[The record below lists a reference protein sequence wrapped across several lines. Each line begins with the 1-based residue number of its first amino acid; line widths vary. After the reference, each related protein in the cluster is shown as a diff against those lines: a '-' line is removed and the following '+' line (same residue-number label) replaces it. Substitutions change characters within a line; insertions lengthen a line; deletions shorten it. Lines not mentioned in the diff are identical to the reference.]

1 MSDPT
6 LLAAVDL
13 GSNSFHL
20 VVARVLHGEL
30 VVVDRMRDTV
40 RLAAGLD
47 HNRRL
52 DQKTMLRALTTL
64 QQFGQRLREV
74 PPDAVRV
81 VGTSTLR
88 RAKNSDDFMH
98 LAQEAL
104 GVPIEVL
111 SGREEARLIYL
122 GVAHSLQVP
131 DGRRLVVDI
140 GGGST
145 EVILGERFEPLE
157 TESAEMGCVVW
168 TQEYFADGDLKP
180 SVMRAAETAAS
191 LEVQHMARRY
201 RTLGWDEA
209 VGASGTVE
217 AIEGVLRTTGWGK
230 GGITPRGLARLKEE
244 LVKFG
249 KIQKIELPGLR
260 ADRVPVFPA
269 GVAILSALFE
279 TFGIKKMVAA
289 NGALREG
296 VLYDLL
302 GRIRHEDLRDR
313 SVMALAERWHVDAE
327 QSARV
332 ERTAQLLLRQVGSA
346 WVADEAHARQML
358 GWAARLHEV
367 GQIVAH
373 SGYHK
378 HGAYLVANADM
389 AGFSREDQLL
399 LASLI
404 RVHRRKLA
412 ALFRETP
419 PLRSEFALR
428 LALILR
434 LAVLLHRGRSPQ
446 PLPAIGLNAQGR
458 KVEVVLPARWLED
471 HSLVAADL
479 THEVSELAVIGME
492 LAVKAVER

>member
-1 MSDPT
+1 MPDPS
-6 LLAAVDL
+6 LIAAVDR

-20 VVARVLHGEL
+20 VVARVLGGEI
-30 VVVDRMRDTV
+30 VVIDRMRDTV

-47 HNRRL
+47 HNRHL
-52 DQKTMLRALTTL
+52 DQKTVQRALTTL
-64 QQFGQRLREV
+64 GQFGQRLRDV
-74 PPDAVRV
+74 PRESIRV
-81 VGTSTLR
+81 VGTSTMR
-88 RAKNSDDFMH
+88 RAKNADTFMQ
-98 LAQEAL
+98 LAGEAL

-145 EVILGERFEPLE
+145 EVILGEKFEPLE
-157 TESAEMGCVVW
+157 MESAEMGCVVW
-168 TQEYFADGDLKP
+168 NSEYFADGDVKA
-180 SVMRAAETAAS
+180 SNMRAAMTAAN

-217 AIEGVLRTTGWGK
+217 AIEGVLRATGWSK
-230 GGITPRGLARLKEE
+230 GGITPRGLQKLRDEMLK
-244 LVKFG
+244 VG
-249 KIQKIELPGLR
+249 KINKLELPSLR
-260 ADRVPVFPA
+260 PDRVLVFPA

-289 NGALREG
+289 SGALREG

-313 SVMALAERWHVDAE
+313 SVLALAERWHTDPEQAGRVD
-327 QSARV
+327 
-332 ERTAQLLLRQVGSA
+332 RTAQALARQVA
-346 WVADEAHARQML
+346 AKWLPDDVHARQML

-367 GQIVAH
+367 GQMVAH

-378 HGAYLVANADM
+378 HGAYLVQNADM
-389 AGFSREDQLL
+389 SGFSRDDQQM

-412 ALFRETP
+412 ALFRDTP
-419 PLRSEFALR
+419 PLRSELALR
-428 LALILR
+428 LAVILR
-434 LAVLLHRGRSPQ
+434 LSVLLHRSRSPQ
-446 PLPAIGLNAQGR
+446 PLPALTLHADGR
-458 KVEVVLPARWLED
+458 KVELGIAARWLED
-471 HSLVAADL
+471 HSLVRADL
-479 THEVSELAVIGME
+479 EQEIAELAVIGMDLRLRPLE
-492 LAVKAVER
+492 K